1 MSKTGDENTRPAAT
15 SGRKEL
21 LRTVVV
27 FQFKLFVDGIR
38 DVILVPVSIIA
49 AGLDFLSGAAT
60 ASGNFAS
67 VMDMGRRSERYIDLF
82 GERSNRVPDDEA
94 PGPEAGLDDLLS
106 LVETRFKEN
115 YRKDDPAGSAQQAL
129 ESLRQAVKD
138 ARRRADEDPGSTSR
152 PDH

>member
-1 MSKTGDENTRPAAT
+1 MSKTGEENKTSAAT
-15 SGRKEL
+15 SSRKDL

-38 DVILVPVSIIA
+38 DVILVPVSIVA
-49 AGLDFLSGAAT
+49 AGLDFLSGAAVS
-60 ASGNFAS
+60 SGNFAS
-67 VMDMGRRSERYIDLF
+67 VMNMGRRSERYIDLF
-82 GERSNRVPDDEA
+82 GERASRVRDDEA

-138 ARRRADEDPGSTSR
+138 ARSRAAEDPGSTSR